1 MANKLTN
8 GLTPVETVI
17 MDCLWQLG
25 AGTVKQVQEMLEPV
39 RPLAYNSVLTMM
51 RILRDKG
58 FLQSRR
64 SGRSD
69 IYRPLVT
76 REQVGRRSLND
87 VTQKFFEGSARLVVS
102 QLLARKGITREEIEA
117 IRREVNA
124 SLAAEKAG
132 DGEEQ

>member
-1 MANKLTN
+1 
-8 GLTPVETVI
+8 
-17 MDCLWQLG
+17 
-25 AGTVKQVQEMLEPV
+25 MLEPD

-58 FLQSRR
+58 FLESRR
-64 SGRSD
+64 DGRSD
-69 IYRPLVT
+69 VYRPLIT

-102 QLLARKGITREEIEA
+102 QLLAGKDITREEMEA

-124 SLAAEKAG
+124 SLTTEKAG
-132 DGEEQ
+132 DGEQR